1 MLADNSFDYLVSQ
14 ILNKRCVPVA
24 GAGISLSSKAP
35 DNENVHNVGWM
46 VDTLKKELTKKR
58 FARYDK
64 SLHGNVCKWG
74 CIEELAKL
82 NLKIAEQ
89 DLCHSNCFFCDV
101 FMAGKSNILG
111 HLCELFLWEFDSLKY
126 AYTSLVKL
134 LKIPKYKDLLPT
146 PAHIYIAKL
155 AREGLLSEILTT
167 NYDCNFEKAYNLVT
181 SGKNTD
187 VITSLDDYRSR
198 GVQSDDLNRLQVYKI
213 NGCAKNLGDASEP
226 EKCESIL
233 LTERQLQKWRNRR
246 WAADLFRD
254 RLRGNSLLFIG
265 FGSDEPQVHHTLQTV
280 LDEYTDGMINNGRKV
295 LDTLNAPIVAIFD
308 PQPSF
313 HQQQIVKTYAQH
325 HNQPAK
331 QGDELIIRHPE
342 LNKNLSAD
350 LLWHFLY
357 ERIIRTK
364 VIEALRSSAQSAN
377 ASFTS
382 IIPFSSTILTHAL
395 TSFKNGKKGDKNF
408 VSAPPSWLENFFTA
422 PTVLSNKAI
431 VDKKNSNVFEMLVHC
446 LSQLKGNTSN
456 YYEPVIN
463 NQALISEFVLLIF
476 LLKGYVSTDI
486 EGDPERGLLLNVKS
500 KNSIRKELY
509 LNELP
514 IKSTGMEERVNKV
527 MGNTHLILKLGL
539 ARNNSTPNMER
550 IKNVNNETGS
560 IILETIITL
569 NWKHIFTGKSYEGNM
584 ESVATT
590 IKDAIES
597 PTNYYFSNQPSIK
610 NRTFLREIKA

>member
-14 ILNKRCVPVA
+14 ILNKKCVPVA
-24 GAGISLSSKAP
+24 GAGISLSSKDP
-35 DNENVHNVGWM
+35 DNENVHNVVWM
-46 VDTLKKELTKKR
+46 VDALKKELTKKR

-74 CIEELAKL
+74 CIEELSKFD
-82 NLKIAEQ
+82 LKIVEQ
-89 DLCHSNCFFCDV
+89 DLCHFNCFFCDV
-101 FMAGKSNILG
+101 FMAGKANKLG
-111 HLCELFLWEFDSLKY
+111 HLCELFLWEFDSLKD
-126 AYTSLVKL
+126 AYQSLVKL
-134 LKIPKYKDLLPT
+134 LKIEKYKDLIPT
-146 PAHIYIAKL
+146 PAHMYIAKL

-167 NYDCNFEKAYNLVT
+167 NYDCNFEKAYDLVT

-226 EKCESIL
+226 EKCELIL
-233 LTERQLQKWRNRR
+233 LTERQLQKWRNRQ

-254 RLRGNSLLFIG
+254 RLRSNSLLFIG

-280 LDEYTDGMINNGRKV
+280 LDEYTDDPINNGRK
-295 LDTLNAPIVAIFD
+295 LLETLNAPIVATFD

-325 HNQPAK
+325 HKQAAG

-395 TSFKNGKKGDKNF
+395 TSFEHGKKDDNNF
-408 VSAPPSWLENFFTA
+408 VSTSPSWLEHFFTA
-422 PTVLSNKAI
+422 PTV
-431 VDKKNSNVFEMLVHC
+431 DQKNSNKFEMLVHC
-446 LSQLKGNTSN
+446 LSQLKGNSSD

-476 LLKGYVSTDI
+476 LLRGYVSTEID
-486 EGDPERGLLLNVKS
+486 GDPERGLLLNVKS
-500 KNSIRKELY
+500 KNSVRKELY
-509 LNELP
+509 LNDLP
-514 IKSTGMEERVNKV
+514 IKSTGMERVNKLV
-527 MGNTHLILKLGL
+527 GNTHLILKLGL
-539 ARNNSTPNMER
+539 ARIQSIPNMER
-550 IKNVNNETGS
+550 IKNVNNETGA
-560 IILETIITL
+560 ITLETIITL
-569 NWKHIFTGKSYEGNM
+569 NWKHIFTSKSYTGNM
-584 ESVATT
+584 ESVAET

-610 NRTFLREIKA
+610 KRTFLREINA